1 MVECQRRMNIETG
14 APSERDRALSFV
26 DFYITGQI
34 VPCCDFSMS
43 RPTVE
48 PHFRERVV
56 SVQSD
61 GRLLRRCLTRSNL

>member
-26 DFYITGQI
+26 DFHITGQI
-34 VPCCDFSMS
+34 ATCCDSSMS

-61 GRLLRRCLTRSNL
+61 GRLLRRGLTRSN